1 MSGKKIGIGIILLGA
16 LIVTL
21 SILVDTLG
29 FGKQGIQAAQLLG
42 VNVGL
47 FTILCGIG
55 FLGVELVDLTKL
67 NSIANTTIDKLKS
80 ASPAIWVVVGF
91 LLSYLLFFTS
101 YTFLNSRL
109 TMQYFNRF
117 LPTDT
122 RIGLDIRI
130 LTKVI
135 ESWLLFGDS
144 PYQGGVHYY
153 PPFANLFFA
162 PLVLFKFPT
171 SYNFITVIT
180 TASFLILSLLIPLLV
195 SQKKNYSL
203 LMLFTFTGLLSY
215 GLQFELERGQFNI
228 ITFLFCLSA
237 IYIFHTH
244 YNLRYVAYILFSIS
258 VQLKIYPAIFILLF
272 IKNWKDWKNN
282 LTRFIGLGLF
292 NVLLLFCLGY
302 QIFLDFYRSV
312 TSHLSLE
319 SSWIGN
325 HSIKAFVYNLSISG
339 FGVLSKDSMEFVQY
353 YSREIEL
360 ILLVFYGICLLAVI
374 WNLYNHNEKNPSFY
388 LLLICTIG
396 SMIIPSYS
404 QDYTLPILV
413 TPMLL
418 ALSSTEITS
427 KGWRK
432 ILATFLVVLSS
443 AAYSSLLFPFKAK
456 PDYLSNGFP
465 ALFTILISMTA
476 LYFVKGN
483 EIDELADT

>member
-1 MSGKKIGIGIILLGA
+1 M
-16 LIVTL
+16 
-21 SILVDTLG
+21 
-29 FGKQGIQAAQLLG
+29 
-42 VNVGL
+42 
-47 FTILCGIG
+47 
-55 FLGVELVDLTKL
+55 
-67 NSIANTTIDKLKS
+67 
-80 ASPAIWVVVGF
+80 
-91 LLSYLLFFTS
+91 
-101 YTFLNSRL
+101 
-109 TMQYFNRF
+109 
-117 LPTDT
+117 
-122 RIGLDIRI
+122 
-130 LTKVI
+130 
-135 ESWLLFGDS
+135 
-144 PYQGGVHYY
+144 
-153 PPFANLFFA
+153 
-162 PLVLFKFPT
+162 
-171 SYNFITVIT
+171 
-180 TASFLILSLLIPLLV
+180 
-195 SQKKNYSL
+195 
-203 LMLFTFTGLLSY
+203 
-215 GLQFELERGQFNI
+215 
-228 ITFLFCLSA
+228 
-237 IYIFHTH
+237 
-244 YNLRYVAYILFSIS
+244 
-258 VQLKIYPAIFILLF
+258 
-272 IKNWKDWKNN
+272 
-282 LTRFIGLGLF
+282 
-292 NVLLLFCLGY
+292 
-302 QIFLDFYRSV
+302 FLDFYRSV